1 MAKRRLRMKPKEIPG
16 KQDDAQWIGQEAR
29 EDRSGATN
37 TASRKK
43 PCRLTNMPLR
53 ERERDR
59 PIQLKAAKQNQ

>member
-53 ERERDR
+53 ERER
-59 PIQLKAAKQNQ
+59 